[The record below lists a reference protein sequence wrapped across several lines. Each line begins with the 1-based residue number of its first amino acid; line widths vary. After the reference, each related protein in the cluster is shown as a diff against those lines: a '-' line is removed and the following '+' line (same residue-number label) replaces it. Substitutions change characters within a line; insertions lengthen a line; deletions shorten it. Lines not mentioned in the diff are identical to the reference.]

1 MKLLLKTIILA
12 FLSWSSFAYARAVE
26 DTPPTM
32 DTHSINLSDYEKR
45 MEYSDSEDLNYEEDT
60 QSSSSYEEDTQ
71 SSSSYEK
78 DMKSNPRSR
87 GEDNDLVDYVKD
99 SDWLA
104 KNWIKEEPSRLGF
117 GIGSFDTVHSKMAP
131 SAFAEW
137 RFGKKFFGIVAP
149 MAGILANTDGGVFGY
164 GGIYGDYK
172 FYNIVI
178 TPFFSVGGYS
188 QGGSKDLGGIFNFH
202 EGIEF
207 AYEFDHGMTAG
218 HRVGFRFGH
227 ISSAGI
233 NKRNPGENQI
243 MFIYGIPLGH

>member
-1 MKLLLKTIILA
+1 MKVFLQIIVLA
-12 FLSWSSFAYARAVE
+12 LIFAFFIYSSAVKAE
-26 DTPPTM
+26 NEAFPPSM
-32 DTHSINLSDYEKR
+32 DTHSINLSDYEKE
-45 MEYSDSEDLNYEEDT
+45 MEYSDSEDLNYEEDI
-60 QSSSSYEEDTQ
+60 Q

-78 DMKSNPRSR
+78 DMQSSPRNR

-99 SDWLA
+99 NDWLA

-117 GIGSFDTVHSKMAP
+117 GIGTFDTVHSKMAP

-149 MAGILANTDGGVFGY
+149 MAGIMANTDGGVFGY

-172 FYNIVI
+172 FYNFVI
-178 TPFFSVGGYS
+178 TPFFSIGGYS

-207 AYEFDHGMTAG
+207 AYEFDHGVTAG